1 MQDSFFSFNDTL
13 PEEQILITL
22 TPSQSTRLKNIKSSS
37 DELGVGLSNA
47 ISLEAI
53 SQEEEADEGDA
64 TRFDILDRS
73 ASGVVRVV
81 LSNSISLEAIS
92 QEEEA
97 DEKDETRL
105 SCDEVLL
112 SISFSSSTGGA

>member
-1 MQDSFFSFNDTL
+1 M
-13 PEEQILITL
+13 
-22 TPSQSTRLKNIKSSS
+22 
-37 DELGVGLSNA
+37 SNS

-64 TRFDILDRS
+64 TRLSEVDCLDRSASGVVRVVLSNSISLGAISQQEEEADEGDATRLSEVDNRDRS

-92 QEEEA
+92 QQEEEEA
-97 DEKDETRL
+97 DEGHATIHK
-105 SCDEVLL
+105 
-112 SISFSSSTGGA
+112 

>member
-1 MQDSFFSFNDTL
+1 M
-13 PEEQILITL
+13 
-22 TPSQSTRLKNIKSSS
+22 
-37 DELGVGLSNA
+37 SNS

-53 SQEEEADEGDA
+53 SQEVEADEGDA
-64 TRFDILDRS
+64 TRLSEVDCLDRS
-73 ASGVVRVV
+73 ASGAVRVF